1 MFSEIALHILDI
13 LQNSLYA
20 FATIIEINI
29 IKPINSNEITVR
41 ICDNGSGMTKMQ
53 LRKCFDPFFT
63 TKENK
68 AAGLGIPFFKYAA
81 ELSGGNFSVESDK
94 KNGTEIKAVF
104 CTDSIDCIP
113 VGDIFS
119 TVYSAF
125 ISNPEIYF
133 YVCIDINGISVN
145 CDSEKFTNRFY
156 ENFRDISYNCPFACD
171 FLTNYTN
178 VKISEPYEHI
188 CTFSYV
194 KMHRFI
200 LSGGKSYY

>member
-20 FATIIEINI
+20 SATIIEIYI
-29 IKPINSNEITVR
+29 SKPVYSNEMTVR
-41 ICDNGSGMTKMQ
+41 ICDNGSGMTKKQ
-53 LRKCFDPFFT
+53 LRQCCNPFFT

-81 ELSGGNFSVESDK
+81 ELSGGIFSIKSDK

-119 TVYSAF
+119 TVYSMF
-125 ISNPEIYF
+125 ISNPKVYF
-133 YVCIDINGISVN
+133 YVCIDIDGVSVN
-145 CDSEKFTNRFY
+145 CNSEKLFNRFY
-156 ENFRDISYNCPFACD
+156 EGFCLDAGIINEEKKYLENKLKCFDIYKTGSARLADYLN
-171 FLTNYTN
+171 
-178 VKISEPYEHI
+178 KIS
-188 CTFSYV
+188 V
-194 KMHRFI
+194 Q
-200 LSGGKSYY
+200 GGKNED

>member
-20 FATIIEINI
+20 SATIIEIHI
-29 IKPINSNEITVR
+29 IKPINSNKITVR

-94 KNGTEIKAVF
+94 KTVLKLRRYFVLTVLTVSLSATFFLPYTRRLFQIRKY
-104 CTDSIDCIP
+104 
-113 VGDIFS
+113 IFM
-119 TVYSAF
+119 
-125 ISNPEIYF
+125 
-133 YVCIDINGISVN
+133 SVL
-145 CDSEKFTNRFY
+145 
-156 ENFRDISYNCPFACD
+156 I
-171 FLTNYTN
+171 
-178 VKISEPYEHI
+178 
-188 CTFSYV
+188 
-194 KMHRFI
+194 
-200 LSGGKSYY
+200 

>member
-94 KNGTEIKAVF
+94 KTALKLRRYFVLTVLTVSLSATFFLLYTRRLFQIRKY
-104 CTDSIDCIP
+104 
-113 VGDIFS
+113 IFMS
-119 TVYSAF
+119 V
-125 ISNPEIYF
+125 
-133 YVCIDINGISVN
+133 IDINGISVN

-156 ENFRDISYNCPFACD
+156 ENFSLSTGTINEEKKYLENKLKCFDIYKADSACFAD
-171 FLTNYTN
+171 YLK
-178 VKISEPYEHI
+178 KIS
-188 CTFSYV
+188 V
-194 KMHRFI
+194 Q
-200 LSGGKSYY
+200 GGKNED

>member
-81 ELSGGNFSVESDK
+81 ELSGE
-94 KNGTEIKAVF
+94 
-104 CTDSIDCIP
+104 
-113 VGDIFS
+113 
-119 TVYSAF
+119 
-125 ISNPEIYF
+125 
-133 YVCIDINGISVN
+133 ISVLN
-145 CDSEKFTNRFY
+145 PIKKTALKLRRYFVLTVLTVSLSATF
-156 ENFRDISYNCPFACD
+156 
-171 FLTNYTN
+171 FLLYTRRLFQIRKYIFMS
-178 VKISEPYEHI
+178 VLI
-188 CTFSYV
+188 
-194 KMHRFI
+194 
-200 LSGGKSYY
+200 

>member
-20 FATIIEINI
+20 SATIIEIHI

-81 ELSGGNFSVESDK
+81 ELSGGNFSVESIK
-94 KNGTEIKAVF
+94 KTALKLRRYFVLTVLTVSLSATFFLLYTRRLFQIRKY
-104 CTDSIDCIP
+104 
-113 VGDIFS
+113 IFM
-119 TVYSAF
+119 
-125 ISNPEIYF
+125 
-133 YVCIDINGISVN
+133 SVL
-145 CDSEKFTNRFY
+145 
-156 ENFRDISYNCPFACD
+156 I
-171 FLTNYTN
+171 
-178 VKISEPYEHI
+178 
-188 CTFSYV
+188 
-194 KMHRFI
+194 
-200 LSGGKSYY
+200 

>member
-20 FATIIEINI
+20 SATIIEIHI

-104 CTDSIDCIP
+104 CTVLTVSLSATFFLLYTRRLFQIRKY
-113 VGDIFS
+113 IFM
-119 TVYSAF
+119 
-125 ISNPEIYF
+125 
-133 YVCIDINGISVN
+133 SVL
-145 CDSEKFTNRFY
+145 
-156 ENFRDISYNCPFACD
+156 I
-171 FLTNYTN
+171 
-178 VKISEPYEHI
+178 
-188 CTFSYV
+188 
-194 KMHRFI
+194 
-200 LSGGKSYY
+200 

>member
-20 FATIIEINI
+20 SATIIEIHI

-81 ELSGGNFSVESDK
+81 ELSGVNFSVESDK

-133 YVCIDINGISVN
+133 YVCIDINGVSVN

-156 ENFRDISYNCPFACD
+156 ENFSLSTGTINEEKKYLENKLKCFDIYKADSACFAD
-171 FLTNYTN
+171 YLK
-178 VKISEPYEHI
+178 KIS
-188 CTFSYV
+188 V
-194 KMHRFI
+194 Q
-200 LSGGKSYY
+200 GGKNED